1 MPRPTIAQVA
11 YGSLTVVLTTVALLL
26 ATDARSGAA
35 VAGLAAAGL
44 LAGLLMAVALAPRA
58 HRAGAAP
65 AGPAGREAAAGTGAG
80 RESVPARM
88 SVPRSRV
95 STSAE
100 TRVTEH
106 SLRR

>member
-44 LAGLLMAVALAPRA
+44 LAGLLMATALAPRGR
-58 HRAGAAP
+58 RAGAAAAATAHVP
-65 AGPAGREAAAGTGAG
+65 AADPTAGREPVAAG
-80 RESVPARM
+80 M
-88 SVPRSRV
+88 SVPRARV
-95 STSAE
+95 SPSAE
-100 TRVTEH
+100 RRVTAH